1 MNLKRVKVVKADE
14 GNWYENHI
22 GEVFWVYDALNAR
35 GEYTVNN
42 DLGGYYIHKD
52 HCVDVAQDFLNWSRS
67 EFERYVDKGE
77 MSDQDIL
84 DLWDAAVAAE
94 AREKKL
100 REAIEE
106 ALSWTWDCA
115 EGNMLEVSS
124 ILHSSLYPEEGTP
137 QVKPLNNEDMKASQ
151 AFINRAMRED

>member
-1 MNLKRVKVVKADE
+1 MELVEAKGGSKVNLKRVKVVKADE

-100 REAIEE
+100 REGIEK
-106 ALSWTWDCA
+106 AMDHIGR
-115 EGNMLEVSS
+115 GNYNRAFYCLEEVF
-124 ILHSSLYPEEGTP
+124 YPEEET
-137 QVKPLNNEDMKASQ
+137 K
-151 AFINRAMRED
+151 

>member
-1 MNLKRVKVVKADE
+1 MNLKRVKVIKADE
-14 GNWYENHI
+14 GNWYLNHI

-52 HCVDVAQDFLNWSRS
+52 HCVDVGQDFLNWSRS
-67 EFERYVDKGE
+67 KFERYVDKGE

-84 DLWDAAVAAE
+84 DLWDAAQQHI

-100 REAIEE
+100 REAIETAIKE
-106 ALSWTWDCA
+106 KAVWGDAGNALDVVVRYL
-115 EGNMLEVSS
+115 GD
-124 ILHSSLYPEEGTP
+124 ILASLYPEEGT
-137 QVKPLNNEDMKASQ
+137 K
-151 AFINRAMRED
+151 

>member
-14 GNWYENHI
+14 GNWYANHI

-52 HCVDVAQDFLNWSRS
+52 HCVDVAQSLLNLSRA
-67 EFERYVDKGE
+67 EFERYVDDGE
-77 MSDQDIL
+77 MTDQDIL

-94 AREKKL
+94 AKEKKL
-100 REAIEE
+100 REEMEWIKERSE
-106 ALSWTWDCA
+106 IALD
-115 EGNMLEVSS
+115 GD
-124 ILHSSLYPEEGTP
+124 
-137 QVKPLNNEDMKASQ
+137 K
-151 AFINRAMRED
+151 R